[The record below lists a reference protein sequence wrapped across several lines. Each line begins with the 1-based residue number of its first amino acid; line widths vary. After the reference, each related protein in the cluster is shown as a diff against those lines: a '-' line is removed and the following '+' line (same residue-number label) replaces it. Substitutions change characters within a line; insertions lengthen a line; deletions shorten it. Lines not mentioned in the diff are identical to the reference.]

1 MNHNPKVTLIV
12 GLVIL
17 VTGVSIFFF
26 GVHSFDIA
34 VNLMNVQY
42 QFDMYDMQITIYE
55 TNIAG
60 QKIEL
65 DDLYRRGIGQILLG
79 FYVAILGAFM
89 IGYVLRRLK

>member
-17 VTGVSIFFF
+17 VVGISIFFM
-26 GVHSFDIA
+26 GVHAFEIA

-55 TNIAG
+55 TNIRG
-60 QKIEL
+60 DVMEL
-65 DDLYRRGIGQILLG
+65 DDVYRNGIGQVLLG